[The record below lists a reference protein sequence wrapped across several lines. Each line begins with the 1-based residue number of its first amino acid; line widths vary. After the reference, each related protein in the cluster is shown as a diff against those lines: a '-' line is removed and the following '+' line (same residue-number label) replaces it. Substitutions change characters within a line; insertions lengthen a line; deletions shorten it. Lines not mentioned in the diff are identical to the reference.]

1 MSYIAPEMKALIGVP
16 GEVQTAPTPLG
27 PDTLRRFTQAVMESD
42 SAHWDPIE
50 AERRGYGVPVATPLQ
65 PMHLFAR
72 AAGTPDTFERFQQM
86 PDWDGMGGTVSKG
99 LPSLNLPFKRL
110 LNGGYACEFFRLAKL
125 GDVVSRQSRYVEISE
140 REGSSGPMI
149 IFKTETIYSN
159 QDGEKLLRIVHT
171 ELAR

>member
-1 MSYIAPEMKALIGVP
+1 MSHITPAMQALIGVA

-42 SAHWDPIE
+42 PVHWDPIE
-50 AERRGYGVPVATPLQ
+50 AQRRGFGVPVATPLQ

-72 AAGTPDTFERFQQM
+72 PAGTSDTFERFQHK

-110 LNGGYACEFFRLAKL
+110 LNGGYACEFFQLAKL
-125 GDVVSRQSRYVEISE
+125 GDLVSRQSRYVELSE
-140 REGSSGPMI
+140 RESSSGPMI
-149 IFKTETIYSN
+149 VFKTETLYTN
-159 QDGEKLLRIVHT
+159 QHGEKLLRIVHT